1 MIAGK
6 REIGKSACELCWEF
20 FAPGAPLPEAVRL
33 LGRYDVWDAESPDW
47 ARIEAFQFG
56 LRSLRGATD
65 PADPM
70 WEERF
75 LSESDDVNLFNIAT
89 TVERGLGI
97 LSYRDQEAARLCAD
111 AHVEYLFPPGG
122 PFKNQWVNQG
132 MSEAWTAIC
141 LNTLQ
146 RGSWLF
152 KSVWDPAKHDMMCT
166 YGRLKD
172 GRWRVSLYSTKPEV
186 DCGAIAKLLGGGGHR
201 GAAGFICEKLP
212 WETE

>member
-33 LGRYDVWDAESPDW
+33 LGRYDVWDEKNPEW

-56 LRSLRGATD
+56 LRTQYGIYD
-65 PADPM
+65 PENQM
-70 WEERF
+70 WPRLLEPFHAHEALAEHIF
-75 LSESDDVNLFNIAT
+75 VCGNT
-89 TVERGLGI
+89 I
-97 LSYRDQEAARLCAD
+97 LSYRDQEAKALCAD
-111 AHVEYLFPPGG
+111 GCREETIYTQDFVPVRADGG
-122 PFKNQWVNQG
+122 
-132 MSEAWTAIC
+132 AIRPHRLVC

-152 KSVWDPAKHDMMCT
+152 KSVWDPEKHDMMCA

-186 DCGAIAKLLGGGGHR
+186 DCGSIAKSLGGGGHK
-201 GAAGFICEKLP
+201 GASGFICEKLP
-212 WETE
+212 WEGA